1 MAADPLDHYDVV
13 YRATRDAVRD
23 TALLLVATGALVLVV
38 LFALQMTV
46 YSFSAS
52 TVTLGS
58 VAFGALSASL
68 ALLAVWRLVG
78 LWR

>member
-1 MAADPLDHYDVV
+1 MAVDPLDHYDVV

-23 TALLLVATGALVLVV
+23 TALLFVATGVLVLVV
-38 LFALQMTV
+38 LFGLQMAI

-58 VAFGALSASL
+58 VAVGVLSASL
-68 ALLAVWRLVG
+68 ALLAVWRLAG